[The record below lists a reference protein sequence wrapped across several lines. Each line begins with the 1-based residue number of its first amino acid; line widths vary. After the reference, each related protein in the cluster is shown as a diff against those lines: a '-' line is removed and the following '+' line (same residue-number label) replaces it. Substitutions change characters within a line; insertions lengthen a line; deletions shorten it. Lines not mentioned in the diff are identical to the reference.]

1 MTSILTGDIVNSK
14 NTAPQLWMPL
24 LTQVLNKYGCQPQQW
39 EIYRGDSF
47 QLEVSPEEALL
58 VCILIKVTIKSIKGL
73 DVRLAIGIGDKSY
86 ESEKVTASN
95 GTAFVNS
102 GECFEGLK
110 KNLLAIKTPYEEFD
124 IQMNLFFA
132 LAQLIIN
139 GWTKKSIEVIKILVE
154 NPNLTQIELAKIL
167 NKTQSAVSKSLKIA
181 GFEEVMRMENYY
193 RTQILKLC

>member
-1 MTSILTGDIVNSK
+1 M
-14 NTAPQLWMPL
+14 
-24 LTQVLNKYGCQPQQW
+24 
-39 EIYRGDSF
+39 
-47 QLEVSPEEALL
+47 
-58 VCILIKVTIKSIKGL
+58 
-73 DVRLAIGIGDKSY
+73 
-86 ESEKVTASN
+86 
-95 GTAFVNS
+95 
-102 GECFEGLK
+102 
-110 KNLLAIKTPYEEFD
+110 AIKTPYEEFD